1 MEYVDL
7 NAPPKKMLAQ
17 AFDRLDEQIYK
28 VQTKPTGVSDLGL
41 FGDIVWTRTGD
52 GREISVREVDSELE
66 AAQERID
73 QAVQDL
79 EATGERLAEAEEL
92 VAGVRDELDG
102 IDWDAL
108 GAEVYTEG
116 PPPVNPTIGQALW
129 VSPLGRVFRAVEC

>member
-1 MEYVDL
+1 MDYVDL

-73 QAVQDL
+73 QALQDL

>member
-92 VAGVRDELDG
+92 VEGVRDELDG

>member
-73 QAVQDL
+73 QAVEDL
-79 EATGERLAEAEEL
+79 EATGQRLAEAEEL
-92 VAGVRDELDG
+92 VEGVRDELDG

-116 PPPVNPTIGQALW
+116 PPPVNPTIGKALW

>member
-79 EATGERLAEAEEL
+79 AATGDRLAEAEEL
-92 VAGVRDELDG
+92 VEGVRDELDG

>member
-79 EATGERLAEAEEL
+79 AATGERLAEAEEL
-92 VAGVRDELDG
+92 VEGVRDELDG

>member
-79 EATGERLAEAEEL
+79 EATGDRLAEAEEL

>member
-52 GREISVREVDSELE
+52 GREISVRDIDSELE

-73 QAVQDL
+73 QAVEDL
-79 EATGERLAEAEEL
+79 EATGQRLAEAEEL
-92 VAGVRDELDG
+92 VEGVRDELDG

-116 PPPVNPTIGQALW
+116 PPPVNPTIGKALW
-129 VSPLGRVFRAVEC
+129 VSPTGRVFRAVEC